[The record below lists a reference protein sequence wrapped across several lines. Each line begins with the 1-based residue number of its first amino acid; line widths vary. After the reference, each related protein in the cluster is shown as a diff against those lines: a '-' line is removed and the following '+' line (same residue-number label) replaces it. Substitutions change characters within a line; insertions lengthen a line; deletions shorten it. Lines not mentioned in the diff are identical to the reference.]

1 MERRPLLGDEA
12 LALGAIHAGL
22 SGAYSYPG
30 TPATEIF
37 EFIHHETR
45 KDPPAK
51 DGGVHRVWSANEK
64 VAYEEALGMSYAGR
78 RAIVSFKHVGLNV
91 AADPFM
97 NSAVTG
103 IHGGLIVAVADDPG
117 MHSSQNEQD
126 SRVFANF
133 ALVPCLE
140 PTTQQDAYDMA
151 RQAFDISEKFG
162 VPIMIRVVTR
172 LAHSR
177 SGVQVGERRKA
188 NELNPTTHAKGWTLL
203 PQNARV
209 QYAALVA
216 KQPEILAW
224 SETCSWNKLRLN
236 PQGGKIGY
244 IVSGVAQNYFLA
256 NFEHDEQLPSHLVI
270 GAYPIPKAL
279 IRRLFEAV
287 DEVVVIEEGYPF
299 IEDAIVGVLGPP
311 SGKTVR
317 GRFDG
322 TIPRTGELDPDVVR
336 KAVGKEPLVHQPKPS
351 LPIAGR
357 PPRLC
362 DGCPHIDAYDM
373 ISEMMDEH
381 KELRVFG
388 DIGCYTLGALPP
400 YNAAHSCVDMGASIS
415 MAMGAAQ
422 AGMRPVICTIGDST
436 FIHSGMTPLVGAAA
450 QNTPMTVFILDN
462 STTAMTGGQDTM
474 QTGPDL
480 VRVVKGLGVD
490 PEHIHVVEMRRKFHE
505 ENTNV
510 IRKELDY
517 EGLSVIITVRECV
530 ITAAK
535 KK

>member
-45 KDPPAK
+45 KDPPASE
-51 DGGVHRVWSANEK
+51 GGVHRVWSANEK

-103 IHGGLIVAVADDPG
+103 IHGGMVVAVADDPG

-133 ALVPCLE
+133 ALIPCLE

-151 RQAFDISEKFG
+151 REAYDISEKFG
-162 VPIMIRVVTR
+162 VPIMMRMVTR

-177 SGVQVGERRKA
+177 AGVEVGERRKA
-188 NELNPTTHAKGWTLL
+188 NELKPTTNARGWTLL

-224 SETCSWNKLRLN
+224 SETCRWNKLRLN
-236 PQGGKIGY
+236 PKGGKTGY
-244 IVSGVAQNYFLA
+244 IVSGIAQNYFLS
-256 NFEHDEQLPSHLVI
+256 NFDEGEELPPYLAI
-270 GAYPIPKAL
+270 GAYPLPRDL
-279 IRRLFEAV
+279 IRKLFDAV
-287 DEVVVIEEGYPF
+287 DEIVIIEEGYPV
-299 IEDAIVGVLGPP
+299 IEDAIVGLLGSPL
-311 SGKTVR
+311 GKKVR
-317 GRFDG
+317 GRHDG
-322 TIPRTGELDPDVVR
+322 TVPRVGELDPDVVR
-336 KAVGKEPLVHQPKPS
+336 KALGKDAIVHQTAPS

-362 DGCPHIDAYDM
+362 DGCPHIDAYGMIKDM
-373 ISEMMDEH
+373 LEE
-381 KELRVFG
+381 KPELRVFG

-422 AGMRPVICTIGDST
+422 AGMRPVMCTIGDST
-436 FIHSGMTPLVGAAA
+436 FMHSGMTPLVGAAT

-462 STTAMTGGQDTM
+462 STTAMTGGQHTM

-490 PEHIHVVEMRRKFHE
+490 PEHIHVLEMRRKFRD
-505 ENTNV
+505 ENIEF
-510 IRKELDY
+510 IRKELAY
-517 EGLSVIITVRECV
+517 EGLSVIITVRECIV
-530 ITAAK
+530 TAK
-535 KK
+535 K